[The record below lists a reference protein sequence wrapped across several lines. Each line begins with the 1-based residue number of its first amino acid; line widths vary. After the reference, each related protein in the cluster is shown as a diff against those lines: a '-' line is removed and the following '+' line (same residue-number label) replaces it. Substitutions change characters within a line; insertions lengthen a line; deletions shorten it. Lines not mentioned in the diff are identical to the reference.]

1 MKKLIIA
8 AVILLATTA
17 QSFAGPIITLSI
29 EFGHLDENKVCIER
43 GLCRITVGG
52 SRAITANTNDNTG
65 NLEMNFSKKGTQKG
79 IFETQFINGI
89 FEVPASYE
97 LPADV
102 CAKLGIEKFTVKK
115 GKYKVIETKSQYS
128 IVFIK

>member
-17 QSFAGPIITLSI
+17 QSFAGPIITITI

-43 GLCRITVGG
+43 GLCRVTVGR
-52 SRAITANTNDNTG
+52 SRAITANINDNTG
-65 NLEMNFSKKGTQKG
+65 NLEMNFSKNSPQKG

-89 FEVPASYE
+89 FEVPAPYE

-102 CAKLGIEKFTVKK
+102 CSKLGIEKFTVKK
-115 GKYKVIETKSQYS
+115 GKYKVIETKSEYS